1 MTICSS
7 CGDEIETAAGQCVRC
22 GTGPAGSSRQPEAI
36 PREAAG
42 PVPADLSDAA
52 AAETGAAAGHEDE
65 EAEKLPG
72 LIRPNRLN
80 LPLRLL
86 MWLAIAQIVLVAIL
100 MALQKVR
107 QPQVNSS
114 VLDPAGGT
122 FAVPL
127 AVFVFM
133 TVSVAAGYWLGWPGR
148 CASVRA

>member
-7 CGDEIETAAGQCVRC
+7 CGEELETATGRCVRC
-22 GTGPAGSSRQPEAI
+22 RTGPAGSSRQPEAI
-36 PREAAG
+36 SREAAG
-42 PVPADLSDAA
+42 LVPADPADAA
-52 AAETGAAAGHEDE
+52 AEAGAAADHNDE

-86 MWLAIAQIVLVAIL
+86 MWLAIIQIVLVAIL

-114 VLDPAGGT
+114 VLDPAATETVMNTNTASGT
-122 FAVPL
+122 AKVPP
-127 AVFVFM
+127 
-133 TVSVAAGYWLGWPGR
+133 AGSSTELLTWG
-148 CASVRA
+148 